1 MKLGKILLILIFG
14 WTTPFTSLT
23 AQSSVE
29 GSISGYREKK
39 VRLLLMHGDKRI
51 PVDSTKTDETGHFN
65 ILPDIPLKAGMYLL
79 ETEEGNSIRLLINGL
94 ENIRLI
100 SGGTDN
106 TAAVEFVQSEEN
118 RNWYAYSLLKSEVQY
133 KQDLLKPILRD
144 FPQSD
149 TFYMQTKTAFNKL
162 QQLPQQKASEIIAKA
177 PGSLAA
183 RFIQADLPPTL
194 DLSINFEEQRDQ
206 LKAQFFNKIDFSD
219 TDLINSDILSSK
231 MIDYLSLHQ
240 RPNMNMLD
248 VQLEFIRALDVIL
261 QKASVSNE
269 VYVFAIEYFIDGF
282 YRMGL
287 SGVSD
292 YLSTLPHLNKDC
304 MDTETY
310 AKIEQIV
317 GPFRKIVAGAPAPSL
332 TGTTIQGETFDL
344 SKLENEKTIIV
355 FWSLTCPHCLD
366 LIPELQLFA
375 KEHPETSIVSII
387 LSPDNNSLRE
397 YIAAEAPQWIHIA
410 ESKGWSSSLVED
422 FMVYGTPTLFLLDAE
437 KNILS
442 KPSGMDELNLVYK
455 Q

>member
-1 MKLGKILLILIFG
+1 MTFQ
-14 WTTPFTSLT
+14 PSL
-23 AQSSVE
+23 AQSSIE

-39 VRLLLMHGDKRI
+39 VRLLLMRGDKRI
-51 PVDSTKTDETGHFN
+51 PVDSTRTDETGHFN
-65 ILPDIPLKAGMYLL
+65 IAPAISFKAGMYLL

-144 FPQSD
+144 FPQTD
-149 TFYMQTKTAFNKL
+149 TFYVQTKAAFNKL
-162 QQLPQQKASEIIAKA
+162 QQLPQQKANEIISKA

-183 RFIQADLPPTL
+183 RFIQADLPPIL
-194 DLSINFEEQRDQ
+194 DLSIDFEEQRDQ
-206 LKAQFFNKIDFSD
+206 LKKQFFKNIDFGD

-231 MIDYLSLHQ
+231 MIDYLSLYQ

-310 AKIEQIV
+310 ARIEQIV

-332 TGTTIQGETFDL
+332 TGTTIQGEAFDL
-344 SKLENEKTIIV
+344 SKLESEKTIIV

-375 KEHPETSIVSII
+375 KKHPETSIVSII

-397 YIAAEAPQWIHIA
+397 YIATEAPQWIHII
-410 ESKGWSSSLVED
+410 ESKGWSGSLVED
-422 FMVYGTPTLFLLDAE
+422 FMVYGTPTLFLLDAN

-442 KPSGMDELNLVYK
+442 KPSGMDELNLIYK

>member
-1 MKLGKILLILIFG
+1 MKPTKILLLLIIGFFM
-14 WTTPFTSLT
+14 PFQASL
-23 AQSSVE
+23 AQSSIE

-39 VRLLLMHGDKRI
+39 VRLLLMRGDKRI
-51 PVDSTKTDETGHFN
+51 PVDSTRTNEAGHFN
-65 ILPDIPLKAGMYLL
+65 IIPDISLKAGMYLL

-94 ENIRLI
+94 EQIRLI

-106 TAAVEFVQSEEN
+106 SAEVEFVQSEEN

-149 TFYMQTKTAFNKL
+149 TFYVQTKIAFNKL
-162 QQLPQQKASEIIAKA
+162 QQLPQQKATEILAKA

-183 RFIQADLPPTL
+183 RFIQADLPPIL
-194 DLSINFEEQRDQ
+194 DLSINFEEQRDK
-206 LKAQFFNKIDFSD
+206 LKAQFFDNIDFGD

-310 AKIEQIV
+310 ARIEQIV

-332 TGTTIQGETFDL
+332 TGTTLQGEAFDL
-344 SKLENEKTIIV
+344 SKLESEKTIIV

-366 LIPELQLFA
+366 LIPELQLFVR
-375 KEHPETSIVSII
+375 EHPETSIVSII

-410 ESKGWSSSLVED
+410 ESKGWSGSLVED
-422 FMVYGTPTLFLLDAE
+422 YMVYGTPTLFVLDAD
-437 KNILS
+437 KYILS